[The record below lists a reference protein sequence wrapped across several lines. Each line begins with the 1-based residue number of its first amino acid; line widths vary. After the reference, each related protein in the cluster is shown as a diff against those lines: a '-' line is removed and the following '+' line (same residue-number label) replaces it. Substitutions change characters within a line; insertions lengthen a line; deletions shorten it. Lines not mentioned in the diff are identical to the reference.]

1 MASDEGCV
9 LALLDGACSNEVVS
23 VPVGV
28 PLAYACACCLRSA
41 RERGMYRLS
50 GKPVLVGEWELEL
63 AGREDPARL

>member
-1 MASDEGCV
+1 MASDEVCV
-9 LALLDGACSNEVVS
+9 LALLDGACNSEVVS

-28 PLAYACACCLRSA
+28 PLPCECACCLRSA

-50 GKPVLVGEWELEL
+50 GKPVLVGEWDLEA